1 MKNEIEKK
9 ELGTNIIII
18 NFKPYIK
25 KSWIELKANLLV
37 LINKLKWLS
46 VGHCQRYHRNCAS
59 IIGLAL
65 LASNLLALLWKLS
78 GLNCIYFVILSS
90 ISTDH
95 LVYSYVHFHSLDS
108 SFGSAA
114 AAAGVLVA
122 AVAVWKLAHAAWW
135 WASSGR
141 LFRIIKSLQHS
152 GIWRGFGEQ
161 EVVLENAV
169 SVSSTVFSWPVV
181 L

>member
-1 MKNEIEKK
+1 MKQKMKQKRENQ
-9 ELGTNIIII
+9 GQTSFII

-25 KSWIELKANLLV
+25 KSSIEQKANLLV

-46 VGHCQRYHRNCAS
+46 YWGHCQRYHRNCAS
-59 IIGLAL
+59 IIGQAL

-122 AVAVWKLAHAAWW
+122 AVAVWKLAHSA
-135 WASSGR
+135 
-141 LFRIIKSLQHS
+141 
-152 GIWRGFGEQ
+152 
-161 EVVLENAV
+161 
-169 SVSSTVFSWPVV
+169 
-181 L
+181 